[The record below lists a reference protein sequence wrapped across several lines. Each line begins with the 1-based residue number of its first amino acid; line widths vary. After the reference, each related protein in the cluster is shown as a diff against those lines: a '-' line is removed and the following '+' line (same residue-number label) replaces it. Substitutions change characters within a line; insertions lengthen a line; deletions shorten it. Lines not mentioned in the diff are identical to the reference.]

1 MQYEILKKGNG
12 ASPKDDDSV
21 EVHYHGTLIGGEV
34 FDSSIERD
42 EPASF
47 KVNGVIKGWTE
58 ALKLMVEGAK
68 WKLFIPSSLAY
79 GESGNNTIGPN
90 ETLIFEVELIEVT
103 PKPVEPLVD
112 LNSTVPSLPPA
123 PVELNATLPV
133 LPVAEKTEGNTSISA
148 QAQEGNQSK

>member
-1 MQYEILKKGNG
+1 
-12 ASPKDDDSV
+12 
-21 EVHYHGTLIGGEV
+21 
-34 FDSSIERD
+34 
-42 EPASF
+42 
-47 KVNGVIKGWTE
+47 
-58 ALKLMVEGAK
+58 MVEGAK